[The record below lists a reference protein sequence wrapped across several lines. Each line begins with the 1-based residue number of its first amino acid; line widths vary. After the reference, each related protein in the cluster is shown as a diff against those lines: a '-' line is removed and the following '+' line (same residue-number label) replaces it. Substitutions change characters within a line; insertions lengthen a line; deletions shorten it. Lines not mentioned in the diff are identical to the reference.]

1 MLAGL
6 LGGRHGNAT
15 PRLSDVFLPVTM
27 PTCLNITGPYHT
39 FGSGNGSGA
48 GAGVGGAGGSIHG
61 NHGNVINGNEM
72 MEPEGL
78 AAYSTALGV
87 TLAIGCSLLVLN
99 VLIFA
104 GVFYQRDRTRLQVQS
119 SAPPTRPESTRSL

>member
-1 MLAGL
+1 
-6 LGGRHGNAT
+6 
-15 PRLSDVFLPVTM
+15 M
-27 PTCLNITGPYHT
+27 PTCLNISGSSYHS
-39 FGSGNGSGA
+39 FGNGSGA
-48 GAGVGGAGGSIHG
+48 GGAGVGVHPGHGMGGGGMAGD
-61 NHGNVINGNEM
+61 M

-104 GVFYQRDRTRLQVQS
+104 GVFYQRDRTRLQVGAAYLRRRRARNVRAQKNG
-119 SAPPTRPESTRSL
+119 L